1 MSIASCFWALLSLEN
16 FEYIYLPDFIT
27 DTQIALGKTPADI
40 LLCQSLLQFIH
51 PDEFALAKNDL
62 MNFIRIKTLAGAVTR
77 CRLKSIKSI
86 IYQEYG
92 HDRNTKEE
100 WIITDVVMYTA
111 TNNTILTFFHSHELD
126 NDNTTCCGSRQLL
139 NEPSTLQNILQLN
152 ATTLEDPIRIFQLY
166 YTQTKQLII
175 SWPGCLDDTI
185 TQALKLATLL
195 TEKEMDKRIQYP
207 LLKTDTACTHH
218 SHSNSH
224 QMLEPFGLCQIE
236 RIIITYGSL
245 TFSSFQFTPI
255 IENSTSTY
263 HHYMYM
269 TPRNYQDF
277 KRKSNINDILNNPQS
292 PTSSAS
298 LSSLL
303 NTTYSPAKK
312 YSEPAEETKSP
323 LPKAWRGRFG
333 AYEKKC
339 ENCQTSTSP
348 EWRKGPTGHKTL
360 CNACGLRYARLIA
373 KHERLQGPK
382 EEEISLLKL
391 KNNTTLKK

>member
-1 MSIASCFWALLSLEN
+1 MSVASCFWALLSLEK
-16 FEYIYLPDFIT
+16 FEYIYLPDYIT

-51 PDEFALAKNDL
+51 PDEFALAKTDL
-62 MNFIRIKTLAGAVTR
+62 MNFTRIKTLAGAVTR
-77 CRLKSIKSI
+77 CRLKSIKST

-100 WIITDVVMYTA
+100 WVITDVVMYTA

-126 NDNTTCCGSRQLL
+126 NDNTTCCGSRQVL
-139 NEPSTLQNILQLN
+139 NEPSTLQNLLN
-152 ATTLEDPIRIFQLY
+152 ATTLEDPIRIFQIY
-166 YTQTKQLII
+166 DTQTKQLII

-185 TQALKLATLL
+185 TKLATLL
-195 TEKEMDKRIQYP
+195 TEKEMDKRMEYP

-218 SHSNSH
+218 SHSSSH
-224 QMLEPFGLCQIE
+224 QILDPFGLCQIE

-245 TFSSFQFTPI
+245 TFSSFQFTPV

-269 TPRNYQDF
+269 TPHNYQDF
-277 KRKSNINDILNNPQS
+277 KRKSNINDILNNP
-292 PTSSAS
+292 TSSAC
-298 LSSLL
+298 LL

-312 YSEPAEETKSP
+312 YSEETKSP

-348 EWRKGPTGHKTL
+348 EWRKGPTGHKT
-360 CNACGLRYARLIA
+360 
-373 KHERLQGPK
+373 
-382 EEEISLLKL
+382 
-391 KNNTTLKK
+391 